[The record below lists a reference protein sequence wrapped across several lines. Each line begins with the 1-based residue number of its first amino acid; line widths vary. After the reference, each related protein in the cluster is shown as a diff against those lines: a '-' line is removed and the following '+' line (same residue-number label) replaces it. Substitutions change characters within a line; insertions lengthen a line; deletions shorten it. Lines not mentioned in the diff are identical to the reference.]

1 MAMRSRWVVFV
12 AAGATFATA
21 ACGTDDAHLFT
32 DGGSKEGDDGGG
44 GPVVDQPGADGG
56 GGGGGTF
63 APSDASLS
71 LDAFVGCATHTQ
83 VAMQLPLDLYFM
95 LDSSGSMSDLAGAQ
109 QSKWSDVVAAMTA
122 FVKDP
127 ASAGIGVGLQ
137 YFPLTA
143 GGVPTS
149 CTSSAQCG
157 SAGPCLLNAC
167 DFNHFTAVVPCDTR
181 ADCQNYACNPV
192 GACQYDH
199 NTVCPASQAGQSCG
213 MDANG
218 FALGNCQTFAAS
230 TCVLGDSCAT
240 TDYATPAVAIAPLP
254 GVAVAVTGSLASH
267 QPNGNTPT
275 SAALQGA
282 IDQAKTFST
291 ANPGHTVVAVL
302 ATDGIPDE
310 CTPNTIP
317 GIAQLAT
324 AGLNGNPSVKT
335 FTIGVFA
342 PNGIAQGTTALNQ
355 IATAGGTGHAF
366 IINSTA
372 QNVEQQFAAA
382 LNAIRGASLPCQYA
396 LPVPEAGVPDYDKVN
411 VEFTSGTGAGVT
423 VPYVETAAKCNASTG
438 GWYYDVDPAEA
449 GTPTAILAC
458 PATCSTLKGDVKGSI
473 GVVLGCQTIIR

>member
-1 MAMRSRWVVFV
+1 MAMRSRWVLFA
-12 AAGATFATA
+12 AAGATLAAA
-21 ACGTDDAHLFT
+21 ACGTDNSHLFT
-32 DGGSKEGDDGGG
+32 DGGSSKGGDDAG
-44 GPVVDQPGADGG
+44 GPVVEPPATDSGS
-56 GGGGGTF
+56 GGGTF
-63 APSDASLS
+63 GPADANLS
-71 LDAFVGCATHTQ
+71 ADAFVGCATHTE
-83 VAMQLPLDLYFM
+83 VAQQLPLDLYFM

-109 QSKWSDVVAAMTA
+109 QSKWSDVVTAMTA

-143 GGVPTS
+143 AGVPTS

-157 SAGPCLLNAC
+157 AAGPCLLHAC
-167 DFNHFTAVVPCDTR
+167 DFMEFTAVIPCDTP
-181 ADCQNYACNPV
+181 ADCQGYACNAV

-199 NTVCPASQAGQSCG
+199 NTVCPANQAGNSCG
-213 MDANG
+213 MDPNG
-218 FALGNCQTFAAS
+218 FALGNCQTFATS

-240 TDYATPAVAIAPLP
+240 ADYATPAVAIAPLP
-254 GVAVAVTGSLASH
+254 GVAAMVTGSLASH

-282 IDQAKTFST
+282 INEAKSFAT

-310 CTPNTIP
+310 CTPNDIP
-317 GIAQLAT
+317 GIAQLAA

-342 PNGIAQGTTALNQ
+342 PNGIAQGTSALNQ

-382 LNAIRGASLPCQYA
+382 LNSIRGASLPCQYA
-396 LPVPEAGVPDYDKVN
+396 LPVPEAGLPDFAKVN

-423 VPYVETAAKCNASTG
+423 VPYVESAAQCNPSTG
-438 GWYYDVDPAEA
+438 GWYYDVDPAEG
-449 GTPTAILAC
+449 GTPKAILAC
-458 PATCSTLKGDVKGSI
+458 SATCSTLKADVKGSI
-473 GVVLGCQTIIR
+473 GVVLGCQTIAR